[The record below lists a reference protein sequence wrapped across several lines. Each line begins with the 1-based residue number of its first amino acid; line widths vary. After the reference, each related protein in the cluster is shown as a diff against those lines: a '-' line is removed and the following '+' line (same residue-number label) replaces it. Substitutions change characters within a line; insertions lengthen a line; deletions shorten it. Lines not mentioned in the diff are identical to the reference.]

1 MTSSHAGRPDRRRF
15 LTSAVLGGSAVAG
28 ATALGSLAPEA
39 AFAAPR
45 IDLDPGARDPNFAE
59 GRITAI
65 SGSMLKVSGS
75 DRTLHRVYV
84 THGTSVWKLHPTTF
98 DQIKIGDG
106 MYARG
111 VKMPDGALAA
121 DAVWVNIVNLDAA
134 ITAID
139 SGRLHLR
146 HNGKKVVG
154 HVQQGR
160 TAAVYNDTP
169 AVSDLSGLQVGKH
182 VKVIGAWRPDTN
194 EVDVATVYA
203 GI

>member
-1 MTSSHAGRPDRRRF
+1 MTSPDRRRF

-39 AFAAPR
+39 AFAAAPK
-45 IDLDPGARDPNFAE
+45 IDLDPGASDPNFAE
-59 GRITAI
+59 GRVTGI
-65 SGSMLKVSGS
+65 SGSMIKASGS
-75 DRTLHRVYV
+75 DRALHRIYV

-98 DQIKIGDG
+98 DQIAVGDG
-106 MYARG
+106 LYARG
-111 VKMPDGALAA
+111 VRMPDGALAA
-121 DAVWVNIVNLDAA
+121 DAVWVNIVNMDAS

-139 SGRLHLR
+139 QGRLHLS
-146 HNGKKVVG
+146 HHGKKVIG
-154 HVQQGR
+154 HVVAGR

-169 AVSDLSGLQVGKH
+169 AIADLSRLQVGKH

>member
-1 MTSSHAGRPDRRRF
+1 MPSTDRRRF

-39 AFAAPR
+39 AFAAPPR
-45 IDLDPGARDPNFAE
+45 IELEPGTRDPNFAE

-75 DRTLHRVYV
+75 DKALHRIYV
-84 THGTSVWKLHPTTF
+84 THGTSVWKLRPTTF
-98 DQIKIGDG
+98 DEIKVGDG
-106 MYARG
+106 LYARG
-111 VKMPDGALAA
+111 VPMPDGALAA

-134 ITAID
+134 ITAIE
-139 SGRLHLR
+139 SGKVHLH

-154 HVQQGR
+154 HVVHGT

-169 AVSDLSGLQVGKH
+169 AISDLSGLQVGKH

-194 EVDVATVYA
+194 EVDIATVYA